1 MGKQTKQRGL
11 GIRRFFLKLLCL
23 VLAVI
28 LTGMVGITLWTRAL
42 MNRMGT
48 SDPETILPV
57 LQNQLEE
64 FVPEGTPDR
73 EAGISGSRKV
83 INILLI
89 GQDRR
94 PGEEQARSDAMIL
107 CTIHKQS
114 KQVTMTSFLRDLYV
128 PIPGH
133 QDNRLNAAYAYGGIQ
148 LLTET
153 IETNF
158 DIRIDGCVE
167 VDFAQFANIVDILGG
182 VTIDLR
188 ADEAQTIN
196 HEVVGNLTEGSCL
209 LNGKQALSYARIRS
223 LDGDGDFSRTNRQ
236 RKVLKAVLEE
246 CSSADRKTMLVLL
259 ADILPE
265 ITTDMSNLKIMGY
278 GLELFP
284 MLGEMTVVSQH
295 IPADGTYS
303 AQMIRD
309 MSVLVAD
316 MDAARELLEE
326 TMQGQ

>member
-11 GIRRFFLKLLCL
+11 GIRRFFMKLLCL

-28 LTGMVGITLWTRAL
+28 LAGMVGVTLWVRAL
-42 MNRMGT
+42 MNRMDT
-48 SDPETILPV
+48 SDPEAILPV
-57 LQNQLEE
+57 LQNQLEG
-64 FVPEGTPDR
+64 FLPEGMP
-73 EAGISGSRKV
+73 EWEVGISGSRDV

-94 PGEEQARSDAMIL
+94 PGEERARSDAMIL

-114 KQVTMTSFLRDLYV
+114 KQVTMTSILRDLYV
-128 PIPGH
+128 PIPGY
-133 QDNRLNAAYAYGGIQ
+133 QDNRINAAYAYGGIQ
-148 LLTET
+148 LLKET

-158 DIRIDGCVE
+158 DVRIDGCVE
-167 VDFAQFANIVDILGG
+167 VDFTQFANIVDILGG

-196 HEVVGNLTEGSCL
+196 QEVDGDLTEGSCR
-209 LNGKQALSYARIRS
+209 LNGKQALTYARIRS

-236 RKVLKAVLEE
+236 RKVLGAILEE
-246 CSSADRKTMLVLL
+246 YGSADRKTMLAVLT
-259 ADILPE
+259 DVLPE
-265 ITTDMSNLKIMGY
+265 ITTDMSNLKIMSY

-284 MLGEMTVVSQH
+284 MLREMRVVGQR

-303 AQMIRD
+303 PQIIRD

-316 MDAARELLEE
+316 MDAARKLLDE
-326 TMQGQ
+326 TMQGN